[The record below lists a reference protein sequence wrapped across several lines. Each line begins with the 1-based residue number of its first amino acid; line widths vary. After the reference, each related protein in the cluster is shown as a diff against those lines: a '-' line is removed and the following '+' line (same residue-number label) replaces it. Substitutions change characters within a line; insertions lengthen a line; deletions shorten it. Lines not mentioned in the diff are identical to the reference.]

1 MYNHIFARHYDALT
15 VNINYL
21 ARARYFQRLIKKHAV
36 RKGNILLD
44 LACGSGSL
52 SWEFSGM
59 GYDVIGVDCSPEMLS
74 EATEKVERFKDV
86 KPPLFLCQR
95 MEKLDLYGTVDFCIC
110 ALDSINHLPDLA
122 ALKAAFSRVS
132 LFLAPGG
139 VFLFD
144 VNTQHKH
151 KNILRNNSFVFETG
165 EVVCIWRNTYHEKNG
180 RVDIALDFFQP
191 EGNGLYR
198 RGTEH
203 FSERIFTH
211 RQLHGALSAAG
222 LDLIAVY
229 GENTLRTPDKR
240 AERLVYVAGKK

>member
-1 MYNHIFARHYDALT
+1 
-15 VNINYL
+15 
-21 ARARYFQRLIKKHAV
+21 
-36 RKGNILLD
+36 
-44 LACGSGSL
+44 
-52 SWEFSGM
+52 M

-74 EATEKVERFKDV
+74 EAVEKKAERFKGA

-110 ALDSINHLPDLA
+110 ALDSINHLPDIP

-144 VNTQHKH
+144 VNTPHKH

-165 EVVCIWRNTYHEKNG
+165 KVVCIWRNSYHEKNG
-180 RVDIALDFFQP
+180 RVDITLDFFQP
-191 EGNGLYR
+191 ERNGLYR
-198 RGTEH
+198 RDTEH
-203 FSERIFTH
+203 FSERIFTR
-211 RQLHGALSAAG
+211 RQLRGALSAAG
-222 LDLIAVY
+222 LDIIAVY
-229 GENTLRTPDKR
+229 GENTLRLPDKR